1 MKAKALASLLTLL
14 IAIALPAGRAGGE
27 AGDLDLLATSVPPN
41 VMILL
46 DSSGSMGN
54 LPTSGGT
61 DSKMVIAKDVVLR
74 LLDDINPAGQPERVR
89 FGLARFNG
97 NDGGTIL
104 VPIGSGNKAAMQ
116 TGVNGISPGGR
127 TPVSEALV
135 DVGRYFASGYTMGD
149 YPAASAFSNPLDVDC
164 RASFVIVVT
173 DGIPVHDQ
181 HERPSQAPFHTT
193 IGNYDCDLGEC
204 SSSDPNVLPVGVLD
218 ACACVDNPSKGLSDA
233 TGSDYLDDVAAYLFD
248 TDLHPGHPGKQNLV
262 TYTVGFDLAHPLLSD
277 AAAAGNGDYFTSND
291 ATALFADMQE
301 AILDIILRSAS
312 FTSATVPSS
321 RSRMGDGFYFAS
333 FEPGGSDGFWEG
345 HLEAFRLDL
354 DGNVIDTNGN
364 LAIDASTGRF
374 IDPRYPFW
382 DAGEVIKTM
391 GSRTLYTT
399 ISGAR
404 TDFDVPSIMTAL
416 GSADPND
423 VATFIGLDPSD
434 PNTASEITT
443 YPNYPASGVTTALEL
458 TAAIGEYM
466 YGKDA
471 FDQDGDASTTDARG
485 EVLGDI
491 FHSSPIL
498 IGPPSNFLILEDGF
512 GTTSN
517 SDPPFHQQYATRDRV
532 LYAGANDGM
541 LHAFEAGQHNTGDDP
556 NTASITETE
565 YYDLGTGEERFGW
578 VPGMLMDTIRFIPKN
593 DPRTHFY
600 VDGTPAAADAW
611 FRDPNDANDVTKEP
625 AEWTTVL
632 VVGMRRG
639 DRGYLA
645 LDVTNPD
652 GTASGDPHGPYPRL
666 LWELTDATATQLG
679 ESWSEPIITRVKTTG
694 PSGVG
699 DHCGDDDGDGDCRER
714 WVAIVG
720 GGYTEEGNPNSLSF
734 NASSLAGKAIYMIA
748 LDTGAVLA
756 SVEYDPADVTGP
768 DEMQYAIPST
778 PSVLDIN
785 FDGFADVVYIGD
797 LGGQVWK
804 WDVSA
809 VASDTVGDSRFDN
822 FPADI
827 FFTAPIEDM
836 GGGAYHYQSFFF
848 APSATFVGGTLV
860 LAFGAGERADLRY
873 PGDSTLDENNR
884 FYVIKDPHPIG
895 ASAFSTTYGE
905 SDLTDIT
912 GADQDTDSTDSGFF
926 MVATDAEKF
935 ITNPSIFAGF
945 VITSSYIPDLSGTSI
960 CFRTGES
967 FLYVFDIR
975 TGLGAY
981 FDSGVTTGDDAR
993 RLSIGSGV
1001 SSDPQIS
1008 MSRSGNQLYIQTSSG
1023 RVVQTPPP
1031 LPNTPPVDMIY
1042 WKQNF

>member
-1 MKAKALASLLTLL
+1 MKAKALSSLLTLL
-14 IAIALPAGRAGGE
+14 IAIALPAGRAGGD
-27 AGDLDLLATSVPPN
+27 AGDLDLLATAVPPN

-46 DSSGSMGN
+46 DSSGSMGDV
-54 LPTSGGT
+54 PSTGGT
-61 DSKMVIAKDVVLR
+61 DSKMVIAKNVINKLV
-74 LLDDINPAGQPERVR
+74 DDINPDGQPERVR
-89 FGLARFNG
+89 FGLAKFNG

-104 VPIGSGNKAAMQ
+104 VPIGSNNKSTMV
-116 TGVNGISPGGR
+116 TEVNAVSAGGY
-127 TPVSEALV
+127 TPLSEALV
-135 DVGRYFASGYTMGD
+135 DIGRYFASGFTMGN
-149 YPAASAFSNPLDVDC
+149 YPASTAFSNPLDVDC

-173 DGIPVHDQ
+173 DGIPRRDQ
-181 HERPSQAPFHTT
+181 HEIASQAPFFTT
-193 IGNYDCDLGEC
+193 ISNYDCDLDEC
-204 SSSDPNVLPVGVLD
+204 SSNDPNTLPAGVLD
-218 ACACVDNPSKGLSDA
+218 VCECVDDPDKGFPNTDA
-233 TGSDYLDDVAAYLFD
+233 SGYLDDVAAYLFD
-248 TDLHPGHPGKQNLV
+248 TDLHPGHAGKQNLV
-262 TYTVGFDLAHPLLSD
+262 TYTIGFDLAHPLLSD
-277 AAAAGNGDYFTSND
+277 AAAAGNGEYFTSD
-291 ATALFADMQE
+291 SATSLFADLQT
-301 AILDIILRSAS
+301 AVLDIILRSAS

-345 HLEAFRLDL
+345 HLEAYRLDF
-354 DGNVIDTNGN
+354 DGNIRDNLGN
-364 LAIDASTGRF
+364 LAIDVSTGLF
-374 IDPRYPFW
+374 VDPRRPYW
-382 DAGEVIKTM
+382 DAGDVIKTM
-391 GSRTLYTT
+391 GTRTIYTT

-404 TDFDVPSIMTAL
+404 VAFDVPSIMTAL
-416 GSADPND
+416 GSSDPND
-423 VATFIGLDPSD
+423 VAAFIGLDPND

-443 YPNYPASGVTTALEL
+443 YPNYPSSGVTTALEL

-466 YGKDA
+466 YGTDS
-471 FDQDGDASTTDARG
+471 FDQDGDSSTTDARAG
-485 EVLGDI
+485 VLGDI

-517 SDPPFHQQYATRDRV
+517 ADAPFHEQYENRDRV

-541 LHAFEAGQHNTGDDP
+541 FHAFEAGQHRTGDDP
-556 NTASITETE
+556 NTAGYTETE
-565 YYDLGTGEERFGW
+565 YYDLGTGEERFAW
-578 VPGMLMDTIRFIPKN
+578 VPGMLLDTIKYIPKN
-593 DPRTHFY
+593 NPRTHFY
-600 VDGTPAAADAW
+600 VDGSPAAADAW
-611 FRDPNDANDVTKEP
+611 LRDPNDANDVTKEP
-625 AEWTTVL
+625 LEWTTVL

-652 GTASGDPHGPYPRL
+652 GASGDPHGPYPRL
-666 LWELTDATATQLG
+666 MWELTDATATQLG
-679 ESWSEPIITRVKTTG
+679 ESWSEPIITRIKTTG
-694 PSGVG
+694 PSGAG
-699 DHCGDDDGDGDCRER
+699 DHCGDNDGDGDCRER

-734 NASSLAGKAIYMIA
+734 NASSLPGKAIYMIA

-756 SVEYDPADVTGP
+756 SVEYDPADITGP

-778 PSVLDIN
+778 PSVLDLD

-804 WDVSA
+804 WDIKA
-809 VASDTVGDSRFDN
+809 VAADTVGDSRFDN
-822 FPADI
+822 FQYGV
-827 FFTAPIEDM
+827 FFRSPIEDM
-836 GGGAYHYQSFFF
+836 GGGVNRYQSFFY
-848 APSATFVGGTLV
+848 APSATLIGGTLV
-860 LAFGAGERADLRY
+860 LAYGAGERADLMY
-873 PGDSTLDENNR
+873 PGQNGKDENNR
-884 FYVIKDPHPIG
+884 FYVIKDENPTG
-895 ASAFSTTYGE
+895 VSAFSTIYDE

-912 GADQDTDSTDSGFF
+912 GLDQDPDSTDYGFF
-926 MVATDAEKF
+926 QVAADSEKF
-935 ITNPSIFAGF
+935 ITNPNIFAGF
-945 VITSSYIPDLSGTSI
+945 VITSSYMPDLTGANI
-960 CFRTGES
+960 CTTTGES

-981 FDSGVTTGDDAR
+981 FDAGVTTGDDAR